1 MTTTT
6 TSRPARSTT
15 NGGSA
20 RKDFSALIQT
30 KGNGLPNRY
39 VLHGREGWGKTS
51 FAAMMP
57 NPLFLQTR
65 GETGLETLINAGQLP
80 EVPHLPEI
88 MSWQELL
95 DVLQW
100 VRESEHSY
108 KTLAIDALNG
118 AERLCH
124 EHVCHRDFSDDWT
137 DKGFMGY
144 MRGFE
149 VSLADWRLFLGLL
162 DSIRIERRMTI
173 MLLCHTKVTTFKN
186 PEGADFDR
194 YQPDMSPKTWS
205 LTHKWADVVMFGNF
219 ETIVGSVN
227 ENKKTGAQK
236 GKGISQTRLLLTE
249 NHAAYDAKNRLG
261 LAPEIEMGNSPAEA
275 WKAFKDAVIAGRQ
288 NTAAVSSEEG
298 AA

>member
-1 MTTTT
+1 M
-6 TSRPARSTT
+6 
-15 NGGSA
+15 
-20 RKDFSALIQT
+20 IQT

-57 NPLFLQTR
+57 APLFIQTR

-80 EVPHLPEI
+80 EIPHLPEMMI
-88 MSWQELL
+88 WQDLM
-95 DVLQW
+95 DALQW
-100 VRESEHSY
+100 VREGEHNF

-118 AERLCH
+118 AERMCH
-124 EHVCHRDFSDDWT
+124 EHVCKRDFNDDWT

-149 VSLADWRLFLGLL
+149 VSLADWRLFLSLM
-162 DSIRIERRMTI
+162 DSIRTERRMTI

-227 ENKKTGAQK
+227 ENKKTGAAK
-236 GKGISQTRLLLTE
+236 GKALSQSRLLLTE

-261 LAPEIEMGNSPAEA
+261 LDPEIEMGNSPEDA
-275 WKAFKDAVIAGRQ
+275 WDAFKNAVVAGRKRNQ
-288 NTAAVSSEEG
+288 SVPAQGAVSEG
-298 AA
+298 SVA